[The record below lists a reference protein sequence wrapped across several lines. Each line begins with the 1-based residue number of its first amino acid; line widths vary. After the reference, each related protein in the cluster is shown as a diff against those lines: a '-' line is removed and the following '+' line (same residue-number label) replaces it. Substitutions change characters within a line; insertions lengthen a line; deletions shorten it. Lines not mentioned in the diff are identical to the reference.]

1 MDIVFYTSSLGNGGA
16 EKVVQR
22 IANYSAEEGH
32 NVTVAVARGG
42 GSYEKDLSDE
52 AKLLV
57 LSKGWLN
64 SSTWNLM
71 RSVKPLRRYLSKH
84 KPDIIFSAMDHVN
97 VRLMRALSR
106 SANKIPTTI
115 SVHNNTKDRF
125 GSNPTLRGRLLLWRM
140 KMTYG
145 KADRVVAVSGGV
157 ANALVEMEVAQ
168 REQIEVIYNPCVDK
182 QLYIKKSESVERAP
196 QKSIIVACGSLIQ
209 EKGYSYLIDAFQIVL
224 HERKS
229 ELWILGEGE
238 QCERIKSKISA
249 LGLEAYVDLL
259 GFRDNPYKFMT
270 AADVFVLS
278 SLSEGFGNVIVEAM
292 ACGTPVV
299 STDCPHGPGEI
310 ITHGENGVLVP
321 PADSEALAEA
331 LLRVLDDQALQERLV
346 ESGHERARDFHVAEI
361 GRQYLELFREVV
373 SEKSAP
379 RPAPR

>member
-1 MDIVFYTSSLGNGGA
+1 MDIVLYTSSLGNGGA
-16 EKVVQR
+16 EKIVQR

-97 VRLMRALSR
+97 VRLMRALSGNT
-106 SANKIPTTI
+106 NKIPAII
-115 SVHNNTKDRF
+115 SVHNNTEYRF
-125 GSNPTLRGRLLLWRM
+125 NSNPTLRNRFLFWRM

-145 KADRVVAVSGGV
+145 KADRVVAVSEGV

-168 REQIEVIYNPCVDK
+168 REQIEIIYNPCVDK

-196 QKSIIVACGSLIQ
+196 QKSIIVACGSLTEQ
-209 EKGYSYLIDAFQIVL
+209 KGYPYLLDAFHRVRN
-224 HERKS
+224 EREAK
-229 ELWILGEGE
+229 LWILGKGE
-238 QCERIKSKISA
+238 RRDQIESKVRT
-249 LGLEAYVDLL
+249 LRLEKEVELL
-259 GFRDNPYKFMT
+259 GFRENPFKFMA

-278 SLSEGFGNVIVEAM
+278 SLWEGFGNVVVEAM

-310 ITHGENGVLVP
+310 ITHEENGLLVP
-321 PADSEALAEA
+321 PANAETLAEA
-331 LLRVLDDQALQERLV
+331 LLRVLDDQELQEQLTENGR
-346 ESGHERARDFHVAEI
+346 ERARDFHAAEI
-361 GRQYLELFREVV
+361 GRQYLELFRELVP
-373 SEKSAP
+373 EKSAA
-379 RPAPR
+379 RPAHQ